1 MGSPKMLGMTRVGL
15 PNRRADLRRAKAW
28 KRNREYTDKHQAALE
43 KCRDKRFFR
52 EKESRYGN

>member
-28 KRNREYTDKHQAALE
+28 KRNREYTDKHQAVLE
-43 KCRDKRFFR
+43 KSRGKK
-52 EKESRYGN
+52 EKIQKFTEE